1 MRLKELRK
9 RADVSQSELGEI
21 LGVTGQ
27 TVLNWENGIYEPK
40 IEHLIKLADYFNVTI
55 DYLVERPKT
64 ISEVDQIGQA
74 LSKVSYEAVIE
85 FIKEQLINK

>member
-9 RADVSQSELGEI
+9 KANISQADLGKV

-27 TVLNWENGIYEPK
+27 TVLNWESGIFEPK

-55 DYLVERPKT
+55 DYLVERPKP
-64 ISEVDQIGQA
+64 
-74 LSKVSYEAVIE
+74 LSKADEIYNELSKISYDDLLN
-85 FIKEQLINK
+85 FIKEKLLAE

>member
-9 RADVSQSELGEI
+9 RADISQSELGEV

-55 DYLVERPKT
+55 DYLVERPRT
-64 ISEVDQIGQA
+64 ISEADQIGQA

-85 FIKEQLINK
+85 FIKEQLVNK

>member
-9 RADVSQSELGEI
+9 RANVSQSELGEI